1 MFNRISYYQKMDDIE
16 LANFDD
22 ANDDIIDE
30 EDTTEETQFVN
41 DSWFPEVPLTTP
53 ETDGLLHSPAALRTE
68 LDKTR
73 IVDDFYKTIL
83 YEYGLSPETPN
94 YDIFEVRESMVY
106 LRNSKGPRVALT
118 RQDGRG
124 YVSLR
129 TVQSKVGLRGI
140 TVGLRLT
147 DYKTNMVR
155 RKTKVVV
162 AADKVNETARTALAS
177 ITEEQTFTEN
187 QTDVQTLLDSMES
200 LIQEEEA
207 AQIGASPLPLPMRE
221 LMGLDKTLRT
231 LRGTQAVQESKLV
244 EIDQKIADIEFNQ
257 ESGTELEFN
266 DVEIELDNLKATR
279 EAIVDSISTLRQEQ
293 RSQLRQIK
301 DLAME
306 LAYSDLNLREKLV
319 KLFREQGVT
328 VVSIITALSFIIV
341 SIALAIGLASGGSA
355 AASIPK
361 KPDAPADGP
370 VKSIGRM
377 LKRFGVWLGTALP
390 GIIGGALS
398 LIVNLLAEVLMWV
411 GSNVWLMVLTA
422 GGVVLSYVATKRHIN

>member
-1 MFNRISYYQKMDDIE
+1 MFNTISYYQKMDDIE

-22 ANDDIIDE
+22 ANDDFIDE
-30 EDTTEETQFVN
+30 EDTTEETQFVY
-41 DSWFPEVPLTTP
+41 DSRFPEVPLTTP
-53 ETDGLLHSPAALRTE
+53 ETDSLLHSPAALRNE

-73 IVDDFYKTIL
+73 I

-94 YDIFEVRESMVY
+94 YDIFEVRDSMVY
-106 LRNSKGPRVALT
+106 LENSKGPRVALT

-124 YVSLR
+124 YVRLR
-129 TVQSKVGLRGI
+129 MVQSKVGLRGI

-162 AADKVNETARTALAS
+162 AADKVNETA
-177 ITEEQTFTEN
+177 
-187 QTDVQTLLDSMES
+187 S
-200 LIQEEEA
+200 LSFYYGGA
-207 AQIGASPLPLPMRE
+207 AQMGASPLPLPMRE

-279 EAIVDSISTLRQEQ
+279 EAIVESISTLRQEQ

-341 SIALAIGLASGGSA
+341 SIALAIGLALVRA
-355 AASIPK
+355 R
-361 KPDAPADGP
+361 DHMTF
-370 VKSIGRM
+370 V
-377 LKRFGVWLGTALP
+377 FV
-390 GIIGGALS
+390 
-398 LIVNLLAEVLMWV
+398 
-411 GSNVWLMVLTA
+411 
-422 GGVVLSYVATKRHIN
+422 HI